1 VLRPGAGC
9 RFRGGQPGGRQ
20 PALSGGRHR
29 GSGPGW
35 IRGVAGLWHMVS
47 RTIEQCTMH
56 NAHRIIF
63 PIDAVPADAHSTDAQ
78 KIIEKIKNPTVESFQ
93 SEK

>member
-1 VLRPGAGC
+1 
-9 RFRGGQPGGRQ
+9 
-20 PALSGGRHR
+20 
-29 GSGPGW
+29 
-35 IRGVAGLWHMVS
+35 
-47 RTIEQCTMH
+47 MH